1 MCTWRLEGLSKIIC
15 DFLGCL
21 DEERSLGLGCVR
33 KGLFRNPGGGLGF
46 SQGDAIIVTGFVL
59 MRFMEV
65 TRILNDR
72 FSFLW

>member
-1 MCTWRLEGLSKIIC
+1 MKKGPLA
-15 DFLGCL
+15 LGVC
-21 DEERSLGLGCVR
+21 G
-33 KGLFRNPGGGLGF
+33 KGSFGIRGGGLFGF